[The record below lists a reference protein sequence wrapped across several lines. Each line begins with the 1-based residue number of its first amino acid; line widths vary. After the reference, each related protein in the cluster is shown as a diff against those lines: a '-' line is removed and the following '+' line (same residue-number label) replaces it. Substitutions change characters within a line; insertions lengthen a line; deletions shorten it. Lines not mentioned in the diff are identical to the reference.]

1 MTATAPETKAS
12 PGNDTSMADSVNRL
26 ETLLDRGA
34 DCPADGEFFEALGEE
49 MRLLHARLRAHHA
62 VDQLTAAQ
70 RAEEIPAEYA
80 DQVERLWAEDSDM
93 IGTLDRLIRRV
104 DSIADRSLEDMDVFV
119 LRTRELIATIRRHS
133 AEEDRL
139 FYFAAWRD
147 TGGES

>member
-1 MTATAPETKAS
+1 MTASAPETQAS
-12 PGNDTSMADSVNRL
+12 PGSDSSIADSVNRL

-34 DCPADGEFFEALGEE
+34 GCLADGECFEALGKE

-62 VDQLTAAQ
+62 VDQLTVAQ
-70 RAEEIPAEYA
+70 RAAEIPAEYS

-93 IGTLDRLIRRV
+93 IGTLDRLIRGV
-104 DSIADRSLEDMDVFV
+104 DSMGDMPLEDKEVFV
-119 LRTRELIATIRRHS
+119 LRSRELIATIRRHT

-139 FYFAAWRD
+139 FHIAVWRD